1 MTIWGKTLE
10 VTTVTPTGP
19 SRSRC
24 ATTAPASRRKS
35 RTSCSSCSSPARRPA
50 REPVLVSISS
60 DTVTQQQ
67 SGLPKIL
74 LLFSVLLPEQRLRP
88 EHVCVKVL
96 RNVLWQGRF
105 QRIFPVD
112 QGPIRN
118 PPFRETGFSFRKRV
132 ISGFQRRLIWG
143 RHIFVLRL
151 VRRTKHHNPINA
163 VKLLRGMHQQII
175 EDMLQIV
182 PT

>member
-1 MTIWGKTLE
+1 MTMWGKTLE

-19 SRSRC
+19 SRPRC

-35 RTSCSSCSSPARRPA
+35 RTSCFSCSSPPHRPT
-50 REPVLVSISS
+50 REPVLVSSS
-60 DTVTQQQ
+60 YDTVTQQQ

-105 QRIFPVD
+105 QRLFPVD
-112 QGPIRN
+112 QGLIRIR
-118 PPFRETGFSFRKRV
+118 P
-132 ISGFQRRLIWG
+132 
-143 RHIFVLRL
+143 
-151 VRRTKHHNPINA
+151 A
-163 VKLLRGMHQQII
+163 
-175 EDMLQIV
+175 
-182 PT
+182 